1 MTDKPKRKL
10 PLRGATEARVH
21 SPLLKGASR
30 YKEVLEM
37 VERLKMDKLMP
48 YQEWVLKDMMSV
60 DKKNNYR
67 RKTCLLLISRQNGKS
82 HLGRVRVIWGMF
94 YGDEKKLIIMSAN
107 RATSL
112 MLFRE
117 IAWTIESTPELK
129 AMTKAIRYANGGERI
144 ELLNGATL
152 DVISDNSSSPRGRTA
167 DFLWIDEIRE
177 ISEDGYKAAVP
188 VTRARANAQTFLT
201 SNAGDHFS
209 SVLNGLVER
218 AKDYPPETYGY
229 YEYSAPQYC
238 KIDIASD
245 SFWRTAVAPSNP
257 ALSYIITKES
267 IEEAIA
273 TNPIEQTRTETL
285 CQWIDS
291 LQSPWP
297 HGILEETSDNT
308 LEMSPGAYT
317 VFGFDTSPSKRHGSL
332 VAGQL
337 LPDGRIGIGI
347 LETYSS
353 QMAIDELKMAA
364 SIKAWC
370 DLYHPR
376 LVCFDKYATQ
386 TIADRLKQSGV
397 VVEDVS
403 GQQFYKA
410 CGDLLEGLVNK
421 RVVHNGM
428 PELIQQFNNCAAK
441 VNDSA
446 WRIIKRKSAGD
457 ISAIIGVA
465 MVVSKLMLPE
475 PKPQIYSQTRRLC
488 LSNYL
493 TNGILYVYGYLFA

>member
-1 MTDKPKRKL
+1 MTDKPKKTQ
-10 PLRGATEARVH
+10 PLRGATEPRVH
-21 SPLLKGASR
+21 SPLLKGKSR
-30 YKEVLEM
+30 YKEVLDM
-37 VERLKMDKLMP
+37 IDRLKMDKLMP
-48 YQEWVLKDMMSV
+48 YQEFVLKDMMSV

-67 RKTCLLLISRQNGKS
+67 RRTALLLISRQNGKS

-94 YGDEKKLIIMSAN
+94 FGGEDKVIIMSAN

-167 DFLWIDEIRE
+167 SFLWIDEIRE

-188 VTRARANAQTFLT
+188 VTRARANAQTLLT

-209 SVLNGLVER
+209 SVLNSLVER
-218 AKDYPPETYGY
+218 AKDYPPETFGY

-238 KIDIASD
+238 KIDITSD
-245 SFWRTAVAPSNP
+245 YFWRTAVAPSNP
-257 ALSYIITKES
+257 ALGYTITKES

-297 HGILEETSDNT
+297 HGVLEETSDNT
-308 LEMSPGAYT
+308 LEMFVGAYT
-317 VFGFDTSPSKRHGSL
+317 VFAFDVSPSRRNGSL

-370 DLYHPR
+370 DIYKPR
-376 LVCFDKYATQ
+376 LVCFDKHATQ
-386 TIADRLKQSGV
+386 TIADRLSQAGV
-397 VVEDVS
+397 MTEDVS

-410 CGDLLEGLVNK
+410 CGDLLEGLVNH
-421 RVVHNGM
+421 RVVHNGQA
-428 PELIQQFNNCAAK
+428 ELIQQMNNCAAK

-457 ISAIIGVA
+457 ISAPIGLA
-465 MVVSKLMLPE
+465 MVVSKLILPA
-475 PKPQIYSQTRRLC
+475 PKPQIIT
-488 LSNYL
+488 
-493 TNGILYVYGYLFA
+493 

>member
-1 MTDKPKRKL
+1 MTDKPKRVQ
-10 PLRGATEARVH
+10 PLRGATEPRVH
-21 SPLLKGASR
+21 SPLLKGKSR
-30 YKEVLEM
+30 AGEVLEM
-37 VERLKMDKLMP
+37 IERLKMDELMP
-48 YQEWVLKDMMSV
+48 YQKFVLNQMLMV
-60 DKKNNYR
+60 NKKNQYR
-67 RKTCLLLISRQNGKS
+67 IKTALLLISRQNGKS
-82 HLGRVRVIWGMF
+82 HLGRVRIIWGMF
-94 YGDEKKLIIMSAN
+94 YGGEKKLIIMSAN

-117 IAWTIESTPELK
+117 IAWIIESTPELK

-218 AKDYPPETYGY
+218 AKDYPPETFGY

-238 KIDIASD
+238 KIDITSD
-245 SFWRTAVAPSNP
+245 WFWRNAVAPSNP
-257 ALSYIITKES
+257 ALNYIITKES

-297 HGILEETSDNT
+297 HGVLEETSDNT
-308 LEMSPGAYT
+308 LEMAVGAYT
-317 VFGFDTSPSKRHGSL
+317 VFAFDVSPSRRNGSL

-370 DLYHPR
+370 DIYKPR

-386 TIADRLKQSGV
+386 TIADRLSQAGV
-397 VVEDVS
+397 MTEDVS

-410 CGDLLEGLVNK
+410 CGDLLEGLVNH
-421 RVVHNGM
+421 RVVHNGQA
-428 PELIQQFNNCAAK
+428 ELIQQMNNCAAK

-457 ISAIIGVA
+457 ISAPIGLA
-465 MVVSKLMLPE
+465 MVVSKLMLPA
-475 PKPQIYSQTRRLC
+475 PKPQIIT
-488 LSNYL
+488 
-493 TNGILYVYGYLFA
+493 

>member
-1 MTDKPKRKL
+1 MTDKPKRVQ
-10 PLRGATEARVH
+10 PLRGATEPRVH
-21 SPLLKGASR
+21 SPLLKGKSR
-30 YKEVLEM
+30 AGEVLEM
-37 VERLKMDKLMP
+37 IERLKMDELMP
-48 YQEWVLKDMMSV
+48 YQKFVLNQMLMV
-60 DKKNNYR
+60 NKKNQYR
-67 RKTCLLLISRQNGKS
+67 IKTALLLISRQNGKS
-82 HLGRVRVIWGMF
+82 HLGRVRIIWGMF
-94 YGDEKKLIIMSAN
+94 YGGEKKLIIMSAN

-117 IAWTIESTPELK
+117 IAWIIESTPELK

-188 VTRARANAQTFLT
+188 VTRARANSQTFLT

-218 AKDYPPETYGY
+218 AKDYPPETFGY

-238 KIDIASD
+238 KIDITSD
-245 SFWRTAVAPSNP
+245 YFWKSAVAPSNP
-257 ALSYIITKES
+257 ALGYIITKES

-297 HGILEETSDNT
+297 HGVLEETSDNT
-308 LEMSPGAYT
+308 LEMAVGAYT
-317 VFGFDTSPSKRHGSL
+317 VFAFDVSPSRRNGSL

-370 DLYHPR
+370 DIYKPR

-386 TIADRLKQSGV
+386 TIADRLTQSGV
-397 VVEDVS
+397 MCEDVS

-410 CGDLLEGLVNK
+410 CGDLLEGLVNH
-421 RVVHNGM
+421 RVVHNGQA
-428 PELIQQFNNCAAK
+428 ELIQQMNNCAAK

-457 ISAIIGVA
+457 ISAPIGLA
-465 MVVSKLMLPE
+465 MVVSKLMLPA
-475 PKPQIYSQTRRLC
+475 PKPQIIT
-488 LSNYL
+488 
-493 TNGILYVYGYLFA
+493 

>member
-1 MTDKPKRKL
+1 
-10 PLRGATEARVH
+10 
-21 SPLLKGASR
+21 
-30 YKEVLEM
+30 M
-37 VERLKMDKLMP
+37 VERLKFEELMP
-48 YQEWVLKDMMSV
+48 YQRWLLQDMMSV
-60 DKKNNYR
+60 DKKGSYR
-67 RKTCLLLISRQNGKS
+67 RKTLLLLISRQNGKS
-82 HLGRVRVIWGMF
+82 FLGRIRVIWGMF
-94 YGDEKKLIIMSAN
+94 YGGEKKLIIMSAN

-167 DFLWIDEIRE
+167 DFLWIDEVRE
-177 ISEDGYKAAVP
+177 ISEDGFKAAVP
-188 VTRARANAQTFLT
+188 VTRARANAQTLLT

-238 KIDIASD
+238 KIDITLD
-245 SFWRTAVAPSNP
+245 SFWKDAVAPSNP
-257 ALSYIITKES
+257 ALGFTITKES

-297 HGILEETSDNT
+297 HGVLEDTSDST
-308 LEMSPGAYT
+308 LELSVGAYT
-317 VFGFDTSPSKRHGSL
+317 VFAFDTSPSKRNGSL

-353 QMAIDELKMAA
+353 MVAIDELAMAA

-370 DLYHPR
+370 DIYKPR
-376 LVCFDKYATQ
+376 LVCYDKYATQ
-386 TIADRLKQSGV
+386 TMADRLSRSGV
-397 VVEDVS
+397 VTMDVS

-410 CGDLLEGLVNK
+410 CGDLLEGLVNN
-421 RVVHNGM
+421 RIVHNGQA
-428 PELIQQFNNCAAK
+428 EFIQQMNNCAAK

-446 WRIIKRKSAGD
+446 WRIVKRRSAGD
-457 ISAIIGVA
+457 ISAPIGIA
-465 MVVSKLMLPE
+465 MAVSQLMMPQ
-475 PKPQIYSQTRRLC
+475 PKPQIYT
-488 LSNYL
+488 
-493 TNGILYVYGYLFA
+493 

>member
-1 MTDKPKRKL
+1 MTDKPKRVQ
-10 PLRGATEARVH
+10 PLRGATEPRVH
-21 SPLLKGASR
+21 SPLLKGKSR
-30 YKEVLEM
+30 AGEVLEM
-37 VERLKMDKLMP
+37 IERLKMDELMP
-48 YQEWVLKDMMSV
+48 YQKFVLNQMLMV
-60 DKKNNYR
+60 NKKNQYR
-67 RKTCLLLISRQNGKS
+67 IKTALLLISRQNGKS
-82 HLGRVRVIWGMF
+82 HLGRVRIIWGMF
-94 YGDEKKLIIMSAN
+94 YGGEKKLIIMSAN

-117 IAWTIESTPELK
+117 IAWIIESTPELK

-218 AKDYPPETYGY
+218 AKDYPPETFGY

-238 KIDIASD
+238 KIDITSD
-245 SFWRTAVAPSNP
+245 YFWKSAVAPSNP
-257 ALSYIITKES
+257 ALGYIITKES

-273 TNPIEQTRTETL
+273 TNLIEQTRTETL

-297 HGILEETSDNT
+297 HGVLEETSDNT
-308 LEMSPGAYT
+308 LEMAVGAYT
-317 VFGFDTSPSKRHGSL
+317 VFAFDVSPSRRNGSL

-370 DLYHPR
+370 DIYKPR

-386 TIADRLKQSGV
+386 TIADRLSQAGV
-397 VVEDVS
+397 MTEDVS

-410 CGDLLEGLVNK
+410 CGDLLEGLVNH
-421 RVVHNGM
+421 RVVHNGQA
-428 PELIQQFNNCAAK
+428 ELIQQMNNCAAK

-457 ISAIIGVA
+457 ISAPIGLA
-465 MVVSKLMLPE
+465 MVVSKLMLPA
-475 PKPQIYSQTRRLC
+475 PKPQI
-488 LSNYL
+488 
-493 TNGILYVYGYLFA
+493 IA

>member
-1 MTDKPKRKL
+1 MTNKTKTSQ
-10 PLRGATEARVH
+10 PLRGATEPRVH
-21 SPLLKGASR
+21 SPLLKGKSR
-30 YKEVLEM
+30 YKEILDM
-37 VERLKMDKLMP
+37 VDRLKMDKLMP
-48 YQEWVLKDMMSV
+48 YQEFVLKDMMAV

-67 RKTCLLLISRQNGKS
+67 RKTSLLLISRQNGKS

-94 YGDEKKLIIMSAN
+94 YGDEKKVIIMSAN

-117 IAWTIESTPELK
+117 IAWIIESTPELK

-144 ELLNGATL
+144 ELLNGSTL

-177 ISEDGYKAAVP
+177 ISEEGYKAAVP

-218 AKDYPPETYGY
+218 AKDYPPETFGY

-238 KIDIASD
+238 KIDITSD
-245 SFWRTAVAPSNP
+245 YFWKSAVAPSNP
-257 ALSYIITKES
+257 ALGYIITKES

-297 HGILEETSDNT
+297 HGVLEETSDNT
-308 LEMSPGAYT
+308 LEMSVGAYT
-317 VFGFDTSPSKRHGSL
+317 VFAFDVSPSRRNGSL
-332 VAGQL
+332 VAGQI

-370 DLYHPR
+370 DIYKPR
-376 LVCFDKYATQ
+376 LVCYDKYATQ
-386 TIADRLKQSGV
+386 TIADRLSQAGV
-397 VVEDVS
+397 MTEDVS

-410 CGDLLEGLVNK
+410 CGDLLEGLVNH
-421 RVVHNGM
+421 RVVHNGQA
-428 PELIQQFNNCAAK
+428 ELIQQMNNCAAK

-457 ISAIIGVA
+457 ISAPIGLA
-465 MVVSKLMLPE
+465 MVVSKLMLPA
-475 PKPQIYSQTRRLC
+475 PKPQI
-488 LSNYL
+488 
-493 TNGILYVYGYLFA
+493 IA

>member
-1 MTDKPKRKL
+1 MTDKPKKAQ
-10 PLRGATEARVH
+10 PLRGATEPRVH
-21 SPLLKGASR
+21 SPLLKGKSR
-30 YKEVLEM
+30 YKEVLDM
-37 VERLKMDKLMP
+37 VDRLKMDKLMP
-48 YQEWVLKDMMSV
+48 YQEFVLKDMMAVNAKGS
-60 DKKNNYR
+60 YR
-67 RKTCLLLISRQNGKS
+67 RKTSLLLISRQNGKS

-94 YGDEKKLIIMSAN
+94 YGGEKKVIIMSAN

-117 IAWTIESTPELK
+117 IAWIIESTPELK

-144 ELLNGATL
+144 ELLNGSTL

-218 AKDYPPETYGY
+218 AKDYPPETFGY

-238 KIDIASD
+238 KIDITSD
-245 SFWRTAVAPSNP
+245 YFWKSAVAPSNP
-257 ALSYIITKES
+257 ALGYIITKES

-297 HGILEETSDNT
+297 HGVLEETSDNT
-308 LEMSPGAYT
+308 LEMAVGAYT
-317 VFGFDTSPSKRHGSL
+317 VFAFDVSPSRRNGSL

-370 DLYHPR
+370 DIYKPR
-376 LVCFDKYATQ
+376 LVCYDKYATQ
-386 TIADRLKQSGV
+386 TIADRLSQAGV
-397 VVEDVS
+397 MTEDVS

-410 CGDLLEGLVNK
+410 CGDLLEGLVNH
-421 RVVHNGM
+421 RVVHNGQA
-428 PELIQQFNNCAAK
+428 ELIQQMNNCAAK

-457 ISAIIGVA
+457 ISAPIGLA
-465 MVVSKLMLPE
+465 MVVSKLMLPA
-475 PKPQIYSQTRRLC
+475 PKPQI
-488 LSNYL
+488 
-493 TNGILYVYGYLFA
+493 IA

>member
-1 MTDKPKRKL
+1 MTDKPKRVQ
-10 PLRGATEARVH
+10 PLRGATEPRVH
-21 SPLLKGASR
+21 SPLLKGKSR
-30 YKEVLEM
+30 YKEILDM
-37 VERLKMDKLMP
+37 VDRLKMDKLMP
-48 YQEWVLKDMMSV
+48 YQEFVLKDMMAV

-67 RKTCLLLISRQNGKS
+67 RKTSLLLISRQNGKS

-94 YGDEKKLIIMSAN
+94 YGDEKKVIIMSAN

-117 IAWTIESTPELK
+117 IAWIIESTPELK

-167 DFLWIDEIRE
+167 DLLWIDEIRE

-218 AKDYPPETYGY
+218 AKDYPPETFGY

-238 KIDIASD
+238 KIDITSD
-245 SFWRTAVAPSNP
+245 YFWKSAVAPSNP
-257 ALSYIITKES
+257 ALGYTITKES

-297 HGILEETSDNT
+297 HGVLEETSDNT
-308 LEMSPGAYT
+308 LEMAVGAYT
-317 VFGFDTSPSKRHGSL
+317 VFAFDVSPSRRNGSL

-370 DLYHPR
+370 DIYKPR

-386 TIADRLKQSGV
+386 TIADRLSQAGV
-397 VVEDVS
+397 MTEDVS

-410 CGDLLEGLVNK
+410 CGDLLEGLVNH
-421 RVVHNGM
+421 RVVHNGQA
-428 PELIQQFNNCAAK
+428 ELIQQMNNCAAK

-457 ISAIIGVA
+457 ISAPIGLA
-465 MVVSKLMLPE
+465 MVVSKLMLPA
-475 PKPQIYSQTRRLC
+475 PKPQIIT
-488 LSNYL
+488 
-493 TNGILYVYGYLFA
+493 

>member
-1 MTDKPKRKL
+1 MTDKPKRKI
-10 PLRGATEARVH
+10 PLRGATEPRVH
-21 SPLLKGASR
+21 SPVLKGKSRAS
-30 YKEVLEM
+30 EVLDM
-37 VERLKMDKLMP
+37 IDRLKMDPLMP
-48 YQEWVLKDMMSV
+48 YQKHVLNQMLMV
-60 DKKNNYR
+60 DKKNQYR
-67 RKTCLLLISRQNGKS
+67 IKTALLLISRQNGKS
-82 HLGRVRVIWGMF
+82 FLGRVRVIWGMF
-94 YGDEKKLIIMSAN
+94 YGGEKKLIIMSAN

-188 VTRARANAQTFLT
+188 VTRARANSQTFLT

-218 AKDYPPETYGY
+218 AKDYPPETFGY

-238 KIDIASD
+238 KIDITLD
-245 SFWRTAVAPSNP
+245 SFWRDAVAPSNP
-257 ALSYIITKES
+257 ALSFTITKES

-297 HGILEETSDNT
+297 HGVLEETSDNT
-308 LEMSPGAYT
+308 LQMTVGAYT
-317 VFGFDTSPSKRHGSL
+317 VFGFDVSPSRRNASL

-353 QMAIDELKMAA
+353 QVAIDELKMAA
-364 SIKAWC
+364 SIKSWC
-370 DLYHPR
+370 DIYRPR

-386 TIADRLKQSGV
+386 SIADRLTQSGV
-397 VVEDVS
+397 MCEDVS

-410 CGDLLEGLVNK
+410 CGDLLEGLVNA
-421 RVVHNGM
+421 RVVHNGQE
-428 PELIQQFNNCAAK
+428 ELIQQMNNCAAK

-457 ISAIIGVA
+457 ISAPIGLA
-465 MVVSKLMLPE
+465 MVVSKLMLPA
-475 PKPQIYSQTRRLC
+475 PKPQIYS
-488 LSNYL
+488 
-493 TNGILYVYGYLFA
+493 

>member
-1 MTDKPKRKL
+1 MTDKPKRVQ
-10 PLRGATEARVH
+10 PLRGATEPRVH
-21 SPLLKGASR
+21 SPLLKGKSR
-30 YKEVLEM
+30 AGEVLEM
-37 VERLKMDKLMP
+37 IKRLKMDELMP
-48 YQEWVLKDMMSV
+48 YQKFVLNQMLMV
-60 DKKNNYR
+60 NKKNQYR
-67 RKTCLLLISRQNGKS
+67 IKTALLLISRQNGKS
-82 HLGRVRVIWGMF
+82 HLGRVRIIWGMF
-94 YGDEKKLIIMSAN
+94 YGGEKKLIIMSAN

-117 IAWTIESTPELK
+117 IAWIIESTPELK

-167 DFLWIDEIRE
+167 SFLWIDEIRE

-188 VTRARANAQTFLT
+188 VTRARANAQTLLT

-209 SVLNGLVER
+209 SVLNSLVER
-218 AKDYPPETYGY
+218 AKDYPPETFGY

-238 KIDIASD
+238 KIDITSD
-245 SFWRTAVAPSNP
+245 YFWRTAVAPSNP
-257 ALSYIITKES
+257 ALGYTITKES

-297 HGILEETSDNT
+297 HGVLEETSDNT
-308 LEMSPGAYT
+308 LEMAVGAYT
-317 VFGFDTSPSKRHGSL
+317 VFAFDVSPSRRNGSL

-370 DLYHPR
+370 DIYKPR

-386 TIADRLKQSGV
+386 TIADRLSQAGV
-397 VVEDVS
+397 MTEDVS

-410 CGDLLEGLVNK
+410 CGDLLEGLVNH
-421 RVVHNGM
+421 RVVHNGQA
-428 PELIQQFNNCAAK
+428 ELIQQMNNCAAK

-457 ISAIIGVA
+457 ISAPIGLA
-465 MVVSKLMLPE
+465 MVVSKLMLPA
-475 PKPQIYSQTRRLC
+475 PKPQIIT
-488 LSNYL
+488 
-493 TNGILYVYGYLFA
+493 

>member
-1 MTDKPKRKL
+1 MTDKPKRVQ
-10 PLRGATEARVH
+10 PLRGATKPRVH

-30 YKEVLEM
+30 YQEVIDM
-37 VERLKMDKLMP
+37 IDRLKMDKLMP
-48 YQEWVLKDMMSV
+48 YQEFVLKDMMSV

-67 RKTCLLLISRQNGKS
+67 RRTALLLISRQNGKS
-82 HLGRVRVIWGMF
+82 FLGRVRVIWGMF
-94 YGDEKKLIIMSAN
+94 YGGEDKVIIMSAN

-167 DFLWIDEIRE
+167 SLLWIDEIRE
-177 ISEDGYKAAVP
+177 ISEEGYKAAVP
-188 VTRARANAQTFLT
+188 VTRARANAQTLLT

-209 SVLNGLVER
+209 SVLNSLVER
-218 AKDYPPETYGY
+218 AKDYPPETFGY

-238 KIDIASD
+238 KIDITSD
-245 SFWRTAVAPSNP
+245 YFWREAVAPSNP
-257 ALSYIITKES
+257 ALGYTITKES

-297 HGILEETSDNT
+297 HGVLEETSDNT

-317 VFGFDTSPSKRHGSL
+317 VFGFDVSPSRRNASL
-332 VAGQL
+332 VAGQI

-364 SIKAWC
+364 SIKGWC

-376 LVCFDKYATQ
+376 LVCYDKYATQ
-386 TIADRLKQSGV
+386 TIADRLSQAGV
-397 VVEDVS
+397 MCEDVS

-410 CGDLLEGLVNK
+410 CGDFLEGLVNH

-428 PELIQQFNNCAAK
+428 EELIQQMNNCAAK

-446 WRIIKRKSAGD
+446 WRIVKRKSAGD
-457 ISAIIGVA
+457 ISAPIGLA
-465 MVVSKLMLPE
+465 MVVSKLMLPA
-475 PKPQIYSQTRRLC
+475 PKPQIYS
-488 LSNYL
+488 
-493 TNGILYVYGYLFA
+493 

>member
-1 MTDKPKRKL
+1 MI
-10 PLRGATEARVH
+10 
-21 SPLLKGASR
+21 
-30 YKEVLEM
+30 
-37 VERLKMDKLMP
+37 ERLKMDELMP
-48 YQEWVLKDMMSV
+48 YQKFVLNQMLMV
-60 DKKNNYR
+60 NKKNQYR
-67 RKTCLLLISRQNGKS
+67 IKTALLLISRQNGKS
-82 HLGRVRVIWGMF
+82 HLGRVRIIWGMF
-94 YGDEKKLIIMSAN
+94 YGGEKKLIIMSAN

-117 IAWTIESTPELK
+117 IAWIIESTPELK

-218 AKDYPPETYGY
+218 AKDYPPETFGY

-238 KIDIASD
+238 KIDITSD
-245 SFWRTAVAPSNP
+245 WFWRNAVAPSNP
-257 ALSYIITKES
+257 ALGYIITKDS

-297 HGILEETSDNT
+297 HGVLEETSDNT
-308 LEMSPGAYT
+308 LEMAVGAYT
-317 VFGFDTSPSKRHGSL
+317 VFAFDVSPSRRNGSL

-370 DLYHPR
+370 DIYKPR

-386 TIADRLKQSGV
+386 TIADRLSQAGV
-397 VVEDVS
+397 MTEDVS

-410 CGDLLEGLVNK
+410 CGDLLEGLVNH
-421 RVVHNGM
+421 RVVHNGQA
-428 PELIQQFNNCAAK
+428 ELIQQMNNCAAK

-457 ISAIIGVA
+457 ISAPIGLA
-465 MVVSKLMLPE
+465 MVVSKLMLPA
-475 PKPQIYSQTRRLC
+475 PKPQIIT
-488 LSNYL
+488 
-493 TNGILYVYGYLFA
+493 

>member
-1 MTDKPKRKL
+1 MTDKPKRVQ
-10 PLRGATEARVH
+10 PLRGATQPRVH

-30 YKEVLEM
+30 YKEILDM
-37 VERLKMDKLMP
+37 IDRLKMDKLMP
-48 YQEWVLKDMMSV
+48 YQEFVLKDMMAV

-67 RKTCLLLISRQNGKS
+67 RKTSLLLISRQNGKS

-94 YGDEKKLIIMSAN
+94 YGDEKKVIIMSAN

-117 IAWTIESTPELK
+117 IAWIIESTPELK

-167 DFLWIDEIRE
+167 DLLWIDEIRE
-177 ISEDGYKAAVP
+177 ISEEGYKAAVP

-218 AKDYPPETYGY
+218 AKDYPPETFGY

-238 KIDIASD
+238 KIDITSD
-245 SFWRTAVAPSNP
+245 YFWKEAVAPSNP
-257 ALSYIITKES
+257 ALGYTITKES

-297 HGILEETSDNT
+297 HGVLEETSDNT
-308 LEMSPGAYT
+308 LEMAVGAYT
-317 VFGFDTSPSKRHGSL
+317 VFAFDVSPSRRNGSL

-370 DLYHPR
+370 DIYKPR

-386 TIADRLKQSGV
+386 TIADRLSQAGV
-397 VVEDVS
+397 MTEDVS

-410 CGDLLEGLVNK
+410 CGDLLEGLVNH
-421 RVVHNGM
+421 RVVHNGQA
-428 PELIQQFNNCAAK
+428 ELIQQMNNCAAK

-457 ISAIIGVA
+457 ISAPIGLA
-465 MVVSKLMLPE
+465 MVVSKLMLPA
-475 PKPQIYSQTRRLC
+475 PKPQIIT
-488 LSNYL
+488 
-493 TNGILYVYGYLFA
+493 

>member
-1 MTDKPKRKL
+1 MTDKPKKKQ
-10 PLRGATEARVH
+10 PLRGATKPRVH
-21 SPLLKGASR
+21 TPLLKGASR
-30 YKEVLEM
+30 YQEVLDM
-37 VERLKMDKLMP
+37 VEHLKMDKLMP
-48 YQEWVLKDMMSV
+48 YQEFVLKDMMSV

-67 RKTCLLLISRQNGKS
+67 RKTSLLLISRQNGKS

-94 YGDEKKLIIMSAN
+94 YGGEKKLIIMSAN

-117 IAWTIESTPELK
+117 IAWIIESTPELK

-144 ELLNGATL
+144 ELFNGATL

-167 DFLWIDEIRE
+167 DLLWIDEIRE

-218 AKDYPPETYGY
+218 AKDYPPETFGY

-238 KIDIASD
+238 KIDMTLD
-245 SFWRTAVAPSNP
+245 SFWRDAVAPSNP
-257 ALSYIITKES
+257 ALGFIITKES

-297 HGILEETSDNT
+297 HGVLEETSDNT
-308 LEMSPGAYT
+308 LEMAVGAYT
-317 VFGFDTSPSKRHGSL
+317 VFGFDVSPSRRNGSL

-370 DLYHPR
+370 DIYKPR

-386 TIADRLKQSGV
+386 TIADRLLQAGV
-397 VVEDVS
+397 MCEDVS

-410 CGDLLEGLVNK
+410 CGDFLEGLVNH
-421 RVVHNGM
+421 RVVHNGQA
-428 PELIQQFNNCAAK
+428 ELIQQMNNCAAK

-457 ISAIIGVA
+457 ISAPIGLA
-465 MVVSKLMLPE
+465 MCVSKLMLPA
-475 PKPQIYSQTRRLC
+475 PKPQI
-488 LSNYL
+488 
-493 TNGILYVYGYLFA
+493 IA